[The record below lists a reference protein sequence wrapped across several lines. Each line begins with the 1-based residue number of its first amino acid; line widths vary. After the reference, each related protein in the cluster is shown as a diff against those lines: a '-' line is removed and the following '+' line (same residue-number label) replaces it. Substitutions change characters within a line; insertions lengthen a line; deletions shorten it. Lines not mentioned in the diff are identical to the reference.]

1 MAERNYYYERYKEDC
16 TAERCPQD
24 DKDGKI
30 SGHLILNLPAWF
42 DENPEERKRLGWI
55 KHITKD
61 TSKVEYDR
69 QTQFLVKS
77 VRQIDEFTVED
88 VYNVLT
94 KSEEQLAF
102 EEMLSVAMMSDDN
115 GIVFF

>member
-1 MAERNYYYERYKEDC
+1 MADRKYFYERYKEDY
-16 TAERCPQD
+16 TSESCPQD

-30 SGHLILNLPAWF
+30 TGKFVLNVPAYF

-55 KHITKD
+55 KHITHD
-61 TSKVEYDR
+61 TKEIDYNH

-88 VYNVLT
+88 VYNILT

-102 EEMLSVAMMSDDN
+102 EEMLAVASWSE
-115 GIVFF
+115 GSIVFN